1 MENYDAM
8 TLRDR
13 LTLAER
19 RIRELRDHL
28 ERGFLPKVSDTVELI
43 HPSRNGVFPETVKDV
58 TLRNSVKN
66 LLAAD
71 EFTNQ
76 SAEKLVAL
84 CTSVEE
90 EIDRILEN
98 K

>member
-1 MENYDAM
+1 MENYEAM

-19 RIRELRDHL
+19 RIREFRDHL

-43 HPSRNGVFPETVKDV
+43 HPTADGAFPESVKDV

-66 LLAAD
+66 ILTAD
-71 EFTNQ
+71 TFTHQ
-76 SAEKLVAL
+76 SAEKLIAL
-84 CTSVEE
+84 CTSVED
-90 EIDRILEN
+90 EIDRILKE

>member
-1 MENYDAM
+1 MENFDSM

-19 RIRELRDHL
+19 NIREFRDHL

-43 HPSRNGVFPETVKDV
+43 HPTDNGVFPENVKDV

-66 LLAAD
+66 LLTAD
-71 EFTNQ
+71 EFTHQ
-76 SAEKLVAL
+76 SAEKLIGL
-84 CTSVEE
+84 CDSVSE
-90 EIDRILEN
+90 EITRILQS